1 MAEKQY
7 YWLKLEKDFFKSKEI
22 KKLRKIAGGDTL
34 TIIYLKMALYSLENE
49 GILVYE
55 GIEDDLA
62 SELSLELD
70 EEVENI
76 KLVLAFLQN
85 NKMIETKGEDFYLNR
100 IPEMTGKETG
110 AAKRMRISRQRKEEN
125 KQLECNKVTELL
137 QDVTT
142 SYTEKEK
149 DIELEKELDKEEEIG
164 IDRLSIDYPKYIYSD
179 SENEI
184 PVSVEVRNKN
194 KKDNK
199 KENNNKN
206 EIEEFFKD
214 CWKLYPRKEG
224 LASVSLSKKT
234 ELFKLGEE
242 LKRAVKRYIE
252 KIETEKTEKKYI
264 KQGSTFFNSG
274 YMDYLDSNFQEI
286 EQTVKSRIVY
296 ELDEDGHE
304 IKF

>member
-149 DIELEKELDKEEEIG
+149 DIELEKEKDIEKEIKKENIYTEIFNHYLSKENLIKHTKFTEPMEKGIKKAIKTYDLDFEYIKRI
-164 IDRLSIDYPKYIYSD
+164 IDRHSEKVEVTKDKGEYKTTVRTLAELFGQKKFKSEDLICSDYLDEVYKTIVVK
-179 SENEI
+179 ENEI
-184 PVSVEVRNKN
+184 LHPVKC
-194 KKDNK
+194 
-199 KENNNKN
+199 
-206 EIEEFFKD
+206 EFKA
-214 CWKLYPRKEG
+214 L
-224 LASVSLSKKT
+224 
-234 ELFKLGEE
+234 
-242 LKRAVKRYIE
+242 
-252 KIETEKTEKKYI
+252 
-264 KQGSTFFNSG
+264 
-274 YMDYLDSNFQEI
+274 
-286 EQTVKSRIVY
+286 
-296 ELDEDGHE
+296 
-304 IKF
+304 

>member
-149 DIELEKELDKEEEIG
+149 DIELEKDKDLDKELEKEKDMNKEKEIKLYSLWNEDQLKKIFIKYPD
-164 IDRLSIDYPKYIYSD
+164 IDLFVYENKILDYELK
-179 SENEI
+179 E
-184 PVSVEVRNKN
+184 N
-194 KKDNK
+194 KKYSN
-199 KENNNKN
+199 
-206 EIEEFFKD
+206 
-214 CWKLYPRKEG
+214 Y
-224 LASVSLSKKT
+224 LSALNT
-234 ELFKLGEE
+234 FV
-242 LKRAVKRYIE
+242 AND
-252 KIETEKTEKKYI
+252 KKYNKDYI
-264 KQGSTFFNSG
+264 KEFK
-274 YMDYLDSNFQEI
+274 E
-286 EQTVKSRIVY
+286 TVKPRIVY
-296 ELDEDGHE
+296 ELDEEGHE

>member
-34 TIIYLKMALYSLENE
+34 TIIYLKMALYSLEND

-125 KQLECNKVTELL
+125 KKLECNNVTEKL

-142 SYTEKEK
+142 SYTEKEL
-149 DIELEKELDKEEEIG
+149 DIELEKELDKEKEI
-164 IDRLSIDYPKYIYSD
+164 
-179 SENEI
+179 NI
-184 PVSVEVRNKN
+184 PF
-194 KKDNK
+194 D
-199 KENNNKN
+199 
-206 EIEEFFKD
+206 EF
-214 CWKLYPRKEG
+214 WKLYKKKIEKAKCIEKWNKLKNTDRELIIKHIPVYEK
-224 LASVSLSKKT
+224 SLSDIKYLKNPT
-234 ELFKLGEE
+234 TYLNSKMWLDDFEE
-242 LKRAVKRYIE
+242 VQIK
-252 KIETEKTEKKYI
+252 EKKSFTRQI
-264 KQGSTFFNSG
+264 G
-274 YMDYLDSNFQEI
+274 DYKIQSL
-286 EQTVKSRIVY
+286 
-296 ELDEDGHE
+296 
-304 IKF
+304 

>member
-49 GILVYE
+49 GVLIYE
-55 GIEDDLA
+55 GIEEDLA
-62 SELSLELD
+62 AELSLELD

-110 AAKRMRISRQRKEEN
+110 AAKRMRISRQRKEDN
-125 KQLECNKVTELL
+125 KQLECNNVTKQL

-149 DIELEKELDKEEEIG
+149 EKELEKELDKEKEI
-164 IDRLSIDYPKYIYSD
+164 
-179 SENEI
+179 NI
-184 PVSVEVRNKN
+184 PF
-194 KKDNK
+194 D
-199 KENNNKN
+199 
-206 EIEEFFKD
+206 EF
-214 CWKLYPRKEG
+214 WKLYKKKIEKAKCIKKWNKLKNTDRELIIKHIPVYEK
-224 LASVSLSKKT
+224 SLSDIKYLKNPT
-234 ELFKLGEE
+234 TYLNGKMWLDDFEE
-242 LKRAVKRYIE
+242 VQEVK
-252 KIETEKTEKKYI
+252 EKKY
-264 KQGSTFFNSG
+264 NSKES
-274 YMDYLDSNFQEI
+274 DDLFA
-286 EQTVKSRIVY
+286 
-296 ELDEDGHE
+296 ELERRG
-304 IKF
+304 I